1 MKVAKNLFR
10 FFRDRN
16 SGEKE
21 VITVLLAL
29 KLGAIFV
36 VLKANHCEIA
46 ILLWVAEECYEKYME
61 PQGAL

>member
-10 FFRDRN
+10 FFRARN

-36 VLKANHCEIA
+36 VLKTNHCEIA
-46 ILLWVAEECYEKYME
+46 IFAVGCRRVL
-61 PQGAL
+61 